1 MAAVDSISA
10 ASGIRVKDTALK
22 TGANNELGKDAFL
35 QILVAQLANQDPLS
49 PTSDT
54 EFIAQMAQFSSLEQ
68 MQNMNASMQA
78 QMTYGYLDRDITS
91 AHAMD
96 GEGKLYR
103 QEVYGRVVGIAKV
116 NGTDVLQVQDYED
129 GRIYRVPTDQV
140 LETIA
145 NSSTEERLANL
156 TALVGQLVANSGAQ
170 NSSMQALL
178 EKLTSQLDQLLG
190 SSQEK
195 EEDSERV
202 NL

>member
-1 MAAVDSISA
+1 M
-10 ASGIRVKDTALK
+10 
-22 TGANNELGKDAFL
+22 
-35 QILVAQLANQDPLS
+35 
-49 PTSDT
+49 
-54 EFIAQMAQFSSLEQ
+54 
-68 MQNMNASMQA
+68 
-78 QMTYGYLDRDITS
+78 
-91 AHAMD
+91 
-96 GEGKLYR
+96 
-103 QEVYGRVVGIAKV
+103 
-116 NGTDVLQVQDYED
+116 
-129 GRIYRVPTDQV
+129 

>member
-1 MAAVDSISA
+1 M
-10 ASGIRVKDTALK
+10 
-22 TGANNELGKDAFL
+22 
-35 QILVAQLANQDPLS
+35 
-49 PTSDT
+49 
-54 EFIAQMAQFSSLEQ
+54 
-68 MQNMNASMQA
+68 
-78 QMTYGYLDRDITS
+78 
-91 AHAMD
+91 
-96 GEGKLYR
+96 
-103 QEVYGRVVGIAKV
+103 VGIAKV

>member
-1 MAAVDSISA
+1 MAAVDSTSA

-103 QEVYGRVVGIAKV
+103 QEVCIAKV